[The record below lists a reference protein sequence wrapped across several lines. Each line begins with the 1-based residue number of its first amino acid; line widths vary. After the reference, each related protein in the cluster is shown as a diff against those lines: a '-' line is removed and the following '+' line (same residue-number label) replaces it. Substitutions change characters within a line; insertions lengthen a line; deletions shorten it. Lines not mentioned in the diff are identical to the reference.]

1 MLDAVHAQARA
12 ERAHV
17 QLDACLDLL
26 GACRRKDL
34 AGVDGHRV
42 GSGRPLGQALD
53 AVGVERHIVPGLEYH
68 PVDRRGDRFVVQRI
82 ARAAAVF
89 IPLNTQLLATQ
100 ACGQQQAIIEKAQRV
115 GERRTAHTALADNA
129 GIVQIACGETVECRA
144 LLGDRLVK
152 VVAGGA
158 AEQIRTALFGPDA
171 RQPEVDLVTDRAGLQ
186 LAVDAGHG
194 RLVVFIMRDKGRCG
208 RGIAC
213 GIVDG
218 WRAIYADLASVL
230 RAHCGIQRPVFVEVV
245 LGAAHAEGVF
255 GFGPGPVR
263 RVIGIRV
270 RSMRHAGQGAVDKH
284 RIAALVDALLLI
296 GKIAGQT
303 EVVTSV
309 IKPQREQLAAM
320 LFILDAGLA
329 FALRQVETRAKAIAF
344 AKALPQVEML
354 ADPTV
359 AADVGGETTR
369 RRILRALGLQVHAA
383 ANPGAGRGHAVDE
396 GVGTLEHFNAFQR
409 IGRYDL
415 ARQYAVETV
424 VGNIV
429 GGQLEAANDED
440 ARGVGIATRLTHRCI
455 IEQYVADGFG
465 LLVLDQL
472 FGVTAHGER
481 HVHDVGITQ
490 NTQLPAAR
498 HLPASINR
506 R

>member
-1 MLDAVHAQARA
+1 MLDAVHPKARA

-17 QLDACLDLL
+17 QLDARLHLFRTR
-26 GACRRKDL
+26 RRKNF
-34 AGVDGHRV
+34 ARVDGDAIR
-42 GSGRPLGQALD
+42 SRWTLRQTFD
-53 AVGVERHIVPGLEYH
+53 AVGVERHILPGLEYH

-89 IPLNTQLLATQ
+89 IPLDTQLLAAQ

-115 GERRTAHTALADNA
+115 GERDAAHAALADNA
-129 GIVQIACGETVECRA
+129 GIIQIACGETVECRA
-144 LLGDRLVK
+144 LLGDRVVK

-158 AEQIRTALFGPDA
+158 AKQIRTALFGPDTG
-171 RQPEVDLVTDRAGLQ
+171 QPEVDLVADRAGLQ

-194 RLVVFIMRDKGRCG
+194 GLVVFVMRDERRCG

-213 GIVDG
+213 GIMDS
-218 WRAIYADLASVL
+218 WRAIYADLTGVL
-230 RAHCGIQRPVFVEVV
+230 GAHCGVQRPVFVEVI

-284 RIAALVDALLLI
+284 RVAALVDALLLV

-303 EVVTSV
+303 EVVTS
-309 IKPQREQLAAM
+309 IIQPQREQLAAM

-329 FALRQVETRAKAIAF
+329 FALRQVETRAEAIAL

-354 ADPTV
+354 ADPAV
-359 AADVGGETTR
+359 AADVGGKTTR
-369 RRILRALGLQVHAA
+369 RCVLRALGLQVHAA
-383 ANPGAGRGHAVDE
+383 ANPGTGRRHAVDE
-396 GVGTLEHFNAFQR
+396 GVGALEHFNALQR

-415 ARQYAVETV
+415 AWQYAVKAV
-424 VGNIV
+424 IGDIV

-440 ARGVGIATRLTHRCI
+440 MRS
-455 IEQYVADGFG
+455 
-465 LLVLDQL
+465 
-472 FGVTAHGER
+472 
-481 HVHDVGITQ
+481 VGIT
-490 NTQLPAAR
+490 T
-498 HLPASINR
+498 
-506 R
+506 